1 MTVKRTNCFYSQG
14 LFLSVPALNSVATKM
29 KMTLGLIKKGGGMHS
44 LLFLPS
50 HPSYTLPR
58 MGVSFKKGWTFLHLI
73 WVVSAPSTP
82 FFLKNSQEDRNIA
95 WTFWRCTVLTIRC
108 LLDLDILPT
117 EADTLAPRSCTQ
129 SSSEESHVHFCLL
142 LKNILRGEP
151 GWAAHFGN
159 PSQHHCE
166 LCMLNSWVLCPH
178 AC

>member
-82 FFLKNSQEDRNIA
+82 FFLKNLSGGQEYSLNFLAMHRSHHQVPSWPGHSPDRSGYFGTQIMHSKFLWRVPFSLLFALKKHLA
-95 WTFWRCTVLTIRC
+95 WRAWL
-108 LLDLDILPT
+108 
-117 EADTLAPRSCTQ
+117 SCTLWKPK
-129 SSSEESHVHFCLL
+129 SAPL
-142 LKNILRGEP
+142 
-151 GWAAHFGN
+151 
-159 PSQHHCE
+159 
-166 LCMLNSWVLCPH
+166 WVMH
-178 AC
+178 A